1 MPFSMA
7 MLNNQRVSVLNF
19 SKAFVDRLTPATAAG
34 THISGASAGMQ
45 ITVKFEPSVVLTYNV
60 QLYEW

>member
-1 MPFSMA
+1 MA

-45 ITVKFEPSVVLTYNV
+45 ITVKLATVEPSVVLTYNV
-60 QLYEW
+60 QLYE